1 MKEILKGL
9 NPSQQEAIIKAEGP
23 LVVLAGAGSGKTKV
37 LTHRVAGLVERGAKP
52 WEILAVTFT
61 NKAAKE
67 MKQRLEFLLGEAQV
81 KHLWIGTFH
90 SICGKL
96 LRFEIE
102 NYMVKGEPFRLKNFV
117 IFDENDSVNLIKQAI
132 KAENLD
138 DKLYKPRA
146 VKSTISSA
154 KNKMI
159 DAERFAATARDYR
172 NQTIAKIY
180 QMYEDMLKTNN
191 ALDFDDL
198 LVTVVRLFD
207 NCPEVLEKYKSRFN
221 HILVDEFQDTNLPQY
236 RMIDLLYRGTKPDDE
251 AVSQGRSLC
260 VVGDIDQSIYSWRGA
275 DYKILLNLQKD
286 FPDAELIKLE
296 QNYRST
302 SCILEAANSVIVN
315 NRERISKN
323 LFSNKGQG
331 AKIVCRENMDENE
344 EAHFIVDKIRELTK
358 KDKYSLSDCVV
369 LYRTNAQSRSLEEAF
384 MSRKIP
390 YTMVGGMKFY
400 ERKEIKDIIAYLKL
414 IYNPYDSQSLR
425 RIINVPKRAIGATT
439 VKKIDEIAQKYR
451 ISMFEVIERTSELE
465 NELSPK
471 VVKKLKEFSCLME
484 SLKNSCAEHNLS
496 EFISIL
502 IEKTGYID
510 ELKEENTEE
519 ANSRV
524 ENIQEFISVAREQED
539 MGLDTELGEFLT
551 RMSLISDLDTFSENE
566 EAVTLMTLH
575 SAKGLEF
582 PIVFMAGLE
591 EGLFPHA
598 RSLGRNQDMEEERRL
613 MYVGITRAEE
623 QLFLTFTQRRLIYGD
638 YKYFVPSRFIDEIP
652 PSLLENISN
661 KHSDKKNKESEPSY
675 SKKSFYQQDAPVSN
689 NSFGKN
695 FKLPESLKKSSTT
708 MVKDRPKVKPITS
721 SAKPAQKPETRKP
734 EIQKSTELFDPGTR
748 VFHTKFGIGEVDRV
762 VEVGDNPMYAI
773 TFTKVGKRLID
784 ATLEALKKF

>member
-1 MKEILKGL
+1 MEEILKGL
-9 NPSQQEAIIKAEGP
+9 NSSQKEAVLKEEGP

-37 LTHRVAGLVERGAKP
+37 LTHRVAGLVQRGARP

-67 MKQRLEFLLGEAQV
+67 MKQRLEFLLGESQA

-90 SICGKL
+90 SICGKM

-117 IFDENDSVNLIKQAI
+117 IFDENDSVSLIKHAI

-138 DKLYKPRA
+138 EKLYKPKA
-146 VKSTISSA
+146 VKATISGA
-154 KNKMI
+154 KNKML
-159 DAERFAATARDYR
+159 DADRFAATARDHR
-172 NQTIAKIY
+172 QQTIARIY
-180 QMYEDMLKTNN
+180 QTYEEMLRNNN

-198 LVTVVRLFD
+198 LVTVVRLFE
-207 NCPEVLEKYKSRFN
+207 NCPEVLHKYKSKFN
-221 HILVDEFQDTNLPQY
+221 HILVDEFQDTNMPQY
-236 RMIDLLYRGTKPDDE
+236 RMIDLLYRGTDPNDDK
-251 AVSQGRSLC
+251 VSHGRSLC

-286 FPDAELIKLE
+286 FPDADLIKLE

-302 SCILEAANSVIVN
+302 SNILEAANSVIVN

-323 LFSNKGQG
+323 LFSNKGKG
-331 AKIVCRENMDENE
+331 AKIVCHETIDENE
-344 EAHFIVDKIRELTK
+344 EAHFVVQKIRDLVRNKGYT
-358 KDKYSLSDCVV
+358 LNDCVI

-384 MSRKIP
+384 MSGKIP

-414 IYNPYDSQSLR
+414 IYNTSDSQSLK
-425 RIINVPKRAIGATT
+425 RIINVPKRAIGNTT
-439 VKKIDEIAQKYR
+439 VKKIDELARKY
-451 ISMFEVIERTSELE
+451 SMSLFGIIERADELSD
-465 NELSPK
+465 ELSPK
-471 VVKKLKEFSCLME
+471 IVKKLKEFHYLVAGLIKDCPE
-484 SLKNSCAEHNLS
+484 YDLS

-502 IEKTGYID
+502 IERTGYID

-519 ANSRV
+519 ANSRI

-539 MGLDTELGEFLT
+539 LGLDTELGEFLT
-551 RMSLISDLDTFSENE
+551 RMSLISDLDTVADNE

-582 PIVFMAGLE
+582 PVVFLAGLE

-623 QLFLTFTQRRLIYGD
+623 HLFLTYTKRRLIYGD
-638 YKYFVPSRFIDEIP
+638 YKYFMPSRFIDEIP
-652 PSLLENISN
+652 PSLLETISE
-661 KHSDKKNKESEPSY
+661 SKKQKTESAY
-675 SKKSFYQQDAPVSN
+675 NKKSFYQQDEPVN
-689 NSFGKN
+689 TVNFGKN
-695 FKLPESLKKSSTT
+695 FKLPDSLKKSGTTSTT
-708 MVKDRPKVKPITS
+708 EVKNKTQKTKSVTKAAAENPQKAKKPV
-721 SAKPAQKPETRKP
+721 
-734 EIQKSTELFDPGTR
+734 ELLDPGTR
-748 VFHTKFGIGEVDRV
+748 VFHSKFGIGEIDRIVD
-762 VEVGDNPMYAI
+762 VGDNPMYAV
-773 TFTKVGKRLID
+773 TFTQVGKRLID

>member
-1 MKEILKGL
+1 MEEILRGL
-9 NPSQQEAIIKAEGP
+9 NSSQKEAVIKEEGP

-37 LTHRVAGLVERGAKP
+37 LTHRIAGLVERGARP

-67 MKQRLEFLLGEAQV
+67 MKQRLEFLLGEAQA

-102 NYMVKGEPFRLKNFV
+102 NYLVKGEPFRMKNFV
-117 IFDENDSVNLIKQAI
+117 IFDENDSVSMIKQAI

-138 DKLYKPRA
+138 DKLYKPKA
-146 VKSTISSA
+146 IKSTISTV

-172 NQTIAKIY
+172 NQTVAKIY
-180 QMYEDMLKTNN
+180 QAYEAMMKTNN
-191 ALDFDDL
+191 AMDFDDL
-198 LVTVVRLFD
+198 LMNTVRLFE
-207 NCPEVLEKYKSRFN
+207 NCPEVLEKYKSKFN

-236 RMIDLLYRGTKPDDE
+236 RMIDLLYRGTNPDDD
-251 AVSQGRSLC
+251 SISKGRSLC

-286 FPDAELIKLE
+286 FPDAQMIKLE

-302 SCILEAANSVIVN
+302 SNILEAANSVIVN

-323 LFSNKGQG
+323 LFSNKGEG
-331 AKIVCRENMDENE
+331 AKILCRETIDENE
-344 EAHFIVDKIRELTK
+344 EAHFITENIRELTVSGK
-358 KDKYSLSDCVV
+358 HSPADCVV
-369 LYRTNAQSRSLEEAF
+369 LYRTNAQSRALEEAF

-390 YTMVGGMKFY
+390 YKMVGGMKFY

-414 IYNPYDSQSLR
+414 IYNTNDSQSLR

-439 VKKIDEIAQKYR
+439 IKKIDEIARKYSL
-451 ISMFEVIERTSELE
+451 SMFETIERADEFSD
-465 NELSPK
+465 ELSPK
-471 VVKKLKEFSCLME
+471 VIKKLKEFHYLIANLIKDCSDYD
-484 SLKNSCAEHNLS
+484 LS

-502 IEKTGYID
+502 IERTGYID

-519 ANSRV
+519 ANSRI

-551 RMSLISDLDTFSENE
+551 RMSLVSDLDTIAEND
-566 EAVTLMTLH
+566 EAITLMTLH

-582 PIVFMAGLE
+582 PIVFLAGLE
-591 EGLFPHA
+591 EGIFPHMRA
-598 RSLGRNQDMEEERRL
+598 LGRNQDMEEERRL

-623 QLFLTFTQRRLIYGD
+623 RLFLTYTKRRLIYGD
-638 YKYFVPSRFIDEIP
+638 YKYFMPSRFLDEIP
-652 PSLLENISN
+652 PGLMETP
-661 KHSDKKNKESEPSY
+661 SDKYSKKKNTANKPSY
-675 SKKSFYQQDAPVSN
+675 SYDKKTFYQQDAPVSN
-689 NSFGKN
+689 TSFGKN
-695 FKLPESLKKSSTT
+695 FKLPDSLKKTSTT
-708 MVKDRPKVKPITS
+708 MVKTKNHQ
-721 SAKPAQKPETRKP
+721 AKTNINSQKPEVTKNAV
-734 EIQKSTELFDPGTR
+734 ELFDPGTR
-748 VFHTKFGIGEVDRV
+748 VFHHKFGIGEIDNVL
-762 VEVGDNPMYAI
+762 EVGNNPMYAV
-773 TFTKVGKRLID
+773 TFTQVGKRLVD

>member
-1 MKEILKGL
+1 MEEILKGL
-9 NPSQQEAIIKAEGP
+9 NSSQKEAVLKEEGP

-37 LTHRVAGLVERGAKP
+37 LTHRVAGLVQRGARP

-67 MKQRLEFLLGEAQV
+67 MKQRLEFLLGESQA

-90 SICGKL
+90 SICGKM

-117 IFDENDSVNLIKQAI
+117 IFDENDSVSLIKHAI

-138 DKLYKPRA
+138 EKLYKPKA
-146 VKSTISSA
+146 VKATISGA
-154 KNKMI
+154 KNKML
-159 DAERFAATARDYR
+159 DADRFAATARDHR
-172 NQTIAKIY
+172 QQTIARIY
-180 QMYEDMLKTNN
+180 QTYEEMLRNNN

-198 LVTVVRLFD
+198 LVTVVRLFE
-207 NCPEVLEKYKSRFN
+207 NCPEVLHKYKSKFN
-221 HILVDEFQDTNLPQY
+221 HILVDEFQDTNMPQY
-236 RMIDLLYRGTKPDDE
+236 RMIDLLYRGTDPNDDK
-251 AVSQGRSLC
+251 VSHGRSLC

-286 FPDAELIKLE
+286 FPDADLIKLE

-302 SCILEAANSVIVN
+302 SNILEAANSVIVN

-323 LFSNKGQG
+323 LFSNKGKG
-331 AKIVCRENMDENE
+331 AKIVCHETIDENE
-344 EAHFIVDKIRELTK
+344 EAHFVVQKIRDLVRNKGYT
-358 KDKYSLSDCVV
+358 LNDCVI

-384 MSRKIP
+384 MSGKIP

-414 IYNPYDSQSLR
+414 IYNTSDSQSLK
-425 RIINVPKRAIGATT
+425 RIINVPKRAIGNTT
-439 VKKIDEIAQKYR
+439 VKKIDELARKY
-451 ISMFEVIERTSELE
+451 SMSLFGIIERADELSD
-465 NELSPK
+465 ELSPK
-471 VVKKLKEFSCLME
+471 IVKKLKEFHYLVAGIIKDCPE
-484 SLKNSCAEHNLS
+484 YDLS

-502 IEKTGYID
+502 IERTGYID

-519 ANSRV
+519 ANSRI

-539 MGLDTELGEFLT
+539 LGLDTELGEFLT
-551 RMSLISDLDTFSENE
+551 RMSLISDLDTVADNE

-582 PIVFMAGLE
+582 PVVFLAGLE

-623 QLFLTFTQRRLIYGD
+623 HLFLTYTKRRLIYGD
-638 YKYFVPSRFIDEIP
+638 YKYFMPSRFIDEIP
-652 PSLLENISN
+652 PSLLETISE
-661 KHSDKKNKESEPSY
+661 SKKQKTESAY
-675 SKKSFYQQDAPVSN
+675 NKKSFYQQDEPVN
-689 NSFGKN
+689 TVNFGKN
-695 FKLPESLKKSSTT
+695 FKLPDSLKKSGTTSTT
-708 MVKDRPKVKPITS
+708 EVKNKTQKTKSVTKAAAENPQKAKKPV
-721 SAKPAQKPETRKP
+721 
-734 EIQKSTELFDPGTR
+734 ELLDPGTR
-748 VFHTKFGIGEVDRV
+748 VFHSKFGIGEIDRIVD
-762 VEVGDNPMYAI
+762 VGDNPMYAV
-773 TFTKVGKRLID
+773 TFTQVGKRLID